1 MNGPYTEKKLIC
13 KCYHNYSLH
22 IIMGYTIH
30 NNNELSCLTRSL
42 AIANTPHDCCCAAK
56 HWNQW
61 QL

>member
-56 HWNQW
+56 H
-61 QL
+61 